1 MPRRIARIKGK
12 LYDFGT
18 ANKSFLQLA
27 KDLQTLGIENWYFM
41 LEINDISLTKVDPF
55 AADKEGHTTLSK
67 DQVTRIMMEL
77 YINPWYYLRE
87 IARIPDPGGVSVPYK
102 ANRGNIAQAWCFI
115 HGIDSWLCLPRQQ
128 GKTQSALAIENW
140 AYNFGTSQSQFIFIN
155 KDGDNAKENLRRLRL
170 QIELLPEY
178 LHFDSMVDGDGKVVK
193 AKKNATS
200 IAHPVNGNS
209 IVVKPKATS
218 HDSALSIARG
228 LSAPILHFDEPEFTN
243 HIGTIVSNSVST
255 YETSARRAKEN
266 GAMYGRLFTCTP
278 GDLDTKCGLESQK
291 ILDRC
296 ATWTEKM
303 YDWSQEQIED
313 YFKAHENCNKILY
326 IEYFYDQIGLDDEWF
341 TNIAA
346 KIGDP
351 TTVRRE
357 ILLQRL
363 HGSSLSPYPKE
374 DIEYIV
380 EVQKKPIDEIWV
392 MDYYKFDVYKKLDKK
407 IPYILGID
415 CSTGTVGD
423 NNAITVLNPY
433 TFEPDAEFE
442 CCYIGETKYEQ
453 LIIEFVSKYVPRA
466 CVAIERNSVGDGI
479 IDHLLHS
486 KIRDRIYFDKAKDL
500 MEDNMQQYETVE
512 SMLKK
517 QAKQKT
523 FYGVYTSGPSRDDM
537 FAILSRHVNEYKEK
551 FVTANVTRDLS
562 RLIKKPSGKIEAGEG
577 FHDDSIMSYL
587 IALYIFYHGNNLI
600 VFGIHKGAKVE
611 DLDNSG
617 LKRPEEI
624 DPTLVDPK
632 LIAAAKRQEELE
644 KQPTWEELMRKAM
657 LESQK
662 HTYKLQQSGE
672 IQNSIFEHTPDAV
685 MDEIEENQGG
695 IDLDF
700 FNTLNNF

>member
-1 MPRRIARIKGK
+1 MPRRIVRIKGK
-12 LYDFGT
+12 LYDLGT
-18 ANKSFLQLA
+18 SNKSFLQLA

-41 LEINDISLTKVDPF
+41 LEINDISLIKIDPF
-55 AADKEGHTTLSK
+55 AVDKDGHTTLTK
-67 DQVTRIMMEL
+67 DQITRIMMEL

-102 ANRGNIAQAWCFI
+102 ANRGNIAQAWCLI

-128 GKTQSALAIENW
+128 GKTQSALAIEHW
-140 AYNFGTSQSQFIFIN
+140 AYDFGTSQSQFIFIN
-155 KDGDNAKENLRRLRL
+155 KDGDNAKENLRRFRL
-170 QIELLPEY
+170 QTELLPEY
-178 LHFDSMVDGDGKVVK
+178 LRFDSIVDADGKVNK

-200 IAHPVNGNS
+200 IAQPVNGNS

-266 GAMYGRLFTCTP
+266 GAMYGRIFTCTP
-278 GDLDTKCGLESQK
+278 GDLDTKCGLEAQL

-296 ATWTEKM
+296 AQWTEKM
-303 YDWSQEQIED
+303 YDWTMEEIES
-313 YFKAHENCNKILY
+313 YFNAHEQCNHIVY
-326 IEYFYDQIGLDDEWF
+326 IEYTYDQIGLDDEWF

-346 KIGDP
+346 KIGDA

-380 EVQKKPIDEIWV
+380 EVQKKPIDELWV
-392 MDYYKFDVYKKLDKK
+392 LDYYKFDIYKKLDKR

-423 NNAITVLNPY
+423 NNAITVINPY

-453 LIIEFVSKYVPRA
+453 LITEFVSKHVPRA

-500 MEDNMQQYETVE
+500 MEDTMNQYETVE

-523 FYGVYTSGPSRDDM
+523 YYGVYTSGASREDM

-551 FVTANVTRDLS
+551 FVTANITRDLS

-577 FHDDSIMSYL
+577 LTIIMRT
-587 IALYIFYHGNNLI
+587 F
-600 VFGIHKGAKVE
+600 
-611 DLDNSG
+611 
-617 LKRPEEI
+617 
-624 DPTLVDPK
+624 
-632 LIAAAKRQEELE
+632 
-644 KQPTWEELMRKAM
+644 
-657 LESQK
+657 
-662 HTYKLQQSGE
+662 
-672 IQNSIFEHTPDAV
+672 
-685 MDEIEENQGG
+685 
-695 IDLDF
+695 
-700 FNTLNNF
+700 